1 MAILRVPERR
11 AGTIP
16 QYNRQMVYNTTPG
29 ADASARLSDA
39 AGAIAA
45 QGARESWQPVIAT
58 GKAVQQAAKVGLD
71 LYTEYNKTK
80 AFEAY
85 NKFQES
91 MTADLYGENGVF
103 NRRGEN
109 AQNSVADTEELVRTR
124 AEEFAANLSD
134 MGKNFFRQQV
144 GQYNRQLLPQV
155 QRHETHEFNAWQ
167 VGTQKTRA
175 ELALNDALEN
185 YNNSDVFDQRLQ
197 ESNLAL
203 MEIGRINGLSR
214 EQTELAVRQNTSA
227 AQLSRANAFLS
238 QDNIAGA
245 KAVLATGL
253 MEGKD
258 KITLEAKIRNAQK
271 ALEAEARQRQLEARV
286 ALSGRIADAEA
297 AWKDGLEV
305 DNPPAYNEIAAAYGE
320 NADKVWKQLRGLERL
335 STDIRAVRNMSP
347 AEQDALLAE
356 RKPEPGEGYAENR
369 QIYSLLVQSIAQDR
383 KQRQDDPSAYV
394 AQVVPDVSAA
404 RQAMYEEMTPE
415 TVGAYVT
422 ARNAALEARGIST
435 TDVPL
440 LPERDAQQMAVRLQ
454 NSADPVAEIQQLS
467 SVTGKYY
474 QQLVKQLS
482 TNEKLSDSFVLV
494 AGGMSPDAGKKL
506 IDASRDKDFPKKA
519 ENLLNLTGTA
529 KTDFTN
535 KVQERIEDFNRT
547 FLAGANSKYPEMIKE
562 GVTRLALQYK
572 MLTGDSDDTCI
583 EKAARKVVLDRY
595 SIVGPHGREFRVPVR
610 FDADAIERGSAFE
623 LSQIFLKP
631 AELME
636 PLHAPWMGTAQ
647 SKNLYASEIR
657 RQAQWVTNEDET
669 GVILC
674 VLGRPVRD
682 KDGNLVTRTWE
693 ELFASGLENATQ
705 GDVIGSLGG
714 GGY

>member
-1 MAILRVPERR
+1 MAIR
-11 AGTIP
+11 IQ
-16 QYNRQMVYNTTPG
+16 QYNTGPRRIGIGGVDPGFNQPALRDVTGTEGRQVLGELLGAGEKIVQVAVREYVRSETARVSQSLTAMQKDLAAERDRYMVENQG
-29 ADASARLSDA
+29 QNAIN
-39 AGAIAA
+39 AGQHFEQYAYETA
-45 QGARESWQPVIAT
+45 QKYLQDGGFE
-58 GKAVQQAAKVGLD
+58 GKFAQMFRQQAAGTALHF
-71 LYTEYNKTK
+71 TEQGQAYGRQQKALWIDSNYKSSVQEKLNAISQDYNNPEFIEFQLHGFDELVDGMFPGMDNRARKLEFRQNAAGSIIAGYLSHDDIRGARG
-80 AFEAY
+80 AFEQY
-85 NKFQES
+85 KELLG
-91 MTADLYGENGVF
+91 DEV
-103 NRRGEN
+103 N
-109 AQNSVADTEELVRTR
+109 AV
-124 AEEFAANLSD
+124 
-134 MGKNFFRQQV
+134 
-144 GQYNRQLLPQV
+144 
-155 QRHETHEFNAWQ
+155 
-167 VGTQKTRA
+167 
-175 ELALNDALEN
+175 
-185 YNNSDVFDQRLQ
+185 
-197 ESNLAL
+197 
-203 MEIGRINGLSR
+203 
-214 EQTELAVRQNTSA
+214 
-227 AQLSRANAFLS
+227 
-238 QDNIAGA
+238 
-245 KAVLATGL
+245 
-253 MEGKD
+253 
-258 KITLEAKIRNAQK
+258 EAKIRNAQK

-305 DNPPAYNEIAAAYGE
+305 DNPPSYNEIAAAYGKD
-320 NADKVWKQLRGLERL
+320 ADKVWKQLRGLERL

-440 LPERDAQQMAVRLQ
+440 LPERDAQQIAVRLQ

-623 LSQIFLKP
+623 LLQIVSNS

>member
-11 AGTIP
+11 AGSIP

-58 GKAVQQAAKVGLD
+58 GKAVQQAAKVGFD
-71 LYTEYNKTK
+71 LYTEYSRTK

-185 YNNSDVFDQRLQ
+185 YNNPDVFDQRLQ

-238 QDNIAGA
+238 QNNIAGA

-258 KITLEAKIRNAQK
+258 KLTLENQIRNAQK
-271 ALEAEARQRQLEARV
+271 ALEAEARQRRLEARV
-286 ALSGRIADAEA
+286 ALSGRIADAES

-305 DNPPAYNEIAAAYGE
+305 DNPPSYNEIAAAYGKD
-320 NADKVWKQLRGLERL
+320 ADKVWKQLQGLERL
-335 STDIRAVRNMSP
+335 STDIRAVRNMSL
-347 AEQDALLAE
+347 AEQDALLVE

-369 QIYSLLVQSIAQDR
+369 QIYSLLAQSVAQDR

-415 TVGAYVT
+415 TVKTYVT

-435 TDVPL
+435 ADVPL
-440 LPERDAQQMAVRLQ
+440 LPKRDAQQIAVRLQ
-454 NSADPVAEIQQLS
+454 NSANPVAEIQQLS

-474 QQLVKQLS
+474 PEFVKQLS
-482 TNEKLSDSFVLV
+482 DGSLSGSFTLV
-494 AGGMSPDAGKKL
+494 ASGMPPDAGKKL

-535 KVQERIEDFNRT
+535 SVRDAVAAFNRT
-547 FLAGANSKYPEMIKE
+547 FLAGGESKNPEIITE
-562 GVTRLALQYK
+562 GVTRLALQYM
-572 MLTGDSDDTCI
+572 MLTGDDAESCI
-583 EKAARKVVLDRY
+583 QKAAQEVVLDRY
-595 SIVGPHGREFRVPVR
+595 SVVGPHGREFRVPVQ
-610 FDADAIERGSAFE
+610 FDANAIERGSAFE
-623 LSQIFLKP
+623 LLQIVSNP

-636 PLHAPWMGTAQ
+636 PLHAPWMGTEQ
-647 SKNLYASEIR
+647 SRTLYASGIR

-693 ELFASGLENATQ
+693 QLFASGLENATQ
-705 GDVIGSLGG
+705 GNVIDSLGG